1 MPTDSLTSTG
11 YGRKVS
17 TPLWSLRMAW
27 ELEKAAFRGQLEYR
41 LNFVIMAFLGIA
53 YQGSGFAFIWVVLRR
68 FHTLDGWTFHD
79 LAFLYA
85 LRLLSHATWVV
96 PFNLLSEIDMVLR
109 EGRFDQF
116 LVRPLNPLLQVI
128 THRFRMN
135 VIGDVI
141 TAFALFVLAANLA
154 NVSFTLIH
162 VIYLVLA
169 VVGGALAEGA
179 IILACASLSFRL
191 LETWALRFLI
201 DNVYLMFG
209 SYPLRIF
216 GAGISWSFTWLVPIA
231 FVAYIPSSVLLKHAE
246 GLHVAPVIA
255 WGAPAVGFIWF
266 IAAYQFWRWQLKSY
280 QSSGH

>member
-1 MPTDSLTSTG
+1 VTTEALE
-11 YGRKVS
+11 RK
-17 TPLWSLRMAW
+17 PLRRLQSPIWSLRMAW

-41 LNFVIMAFLGIA
+41 LNFVIMTFLGIA
-53 YQGSGFAFIWVVLRR
+53 YQGSGFAFIWVVLRQ

-79 LAFLYA
+79 LAFLYS

-96 PFNLLSEIDMVLR
+96 PFNLLSDIDMTLR
-109 EGRFDQF
+109 EGMFDQF

-141 TAFALFVLAANLA
+141 TAFALFVLAANMA
-154 NVSFTLIH
+154 DVSFTVVH
-162 VIYLVLA
+162 VVYLVLA
-169 VVGGALAEGA
+169 VIGGALAEGA

-231 FVAYIPSSVLLKHAE
+231 FVAYIPSSVLLKHAS
-246 GLHVAPVIA
+246 GLHVSPIIA

-266 IAAYQFWRWQLKSY
+266 IASYQVWRWQLKHY

>member
-27 ELEKAAFRGQLEYR
+27 ELERAAFRGQLEYR

-53 YQGSGFAFIWVVLRR
+53 YQGSGFAFIWVVLSR

-154 NVSFTLIH
+154 NVSFTPIH

-231 FVAYIPSSVLLKHAE
+231 FVAYIPSSVLLKHAA
-246 GLHVAPVIA
+246 GLHVAPAIA

-266 IAAYQFWRWQLKSY
+266 IAAYQFWRWQLKNY